1 MMHMYYVLIFII
13 IYLFN
18 ITVVCQQAPLYNPY
32 CYHDVA
38 YAYHVHLDSVPYIVH
53 SRYNL
58 LFSSSFFLLM
68 RKLSASHYISI

>member
-18 ITVVCQQAPLYNPY
+18 ITVVCQQAPRYNPY
-32 CYHDVA
+32 SYHEEALA
-38 YAYHVHLDSVPYIVH
+38 YQVHMGSVPYIVH

-58 LFSSSFFLLM
+58 LFSSSLPVQPL
-68 RKLSASHYISI
+68 